1 MNQFDRLFTV
11 SGLSLDRL
19 RTFLR
24 VAEAGNLAKA
34 AMGDVTKQSQFS
46 RQIKELEAF
55 FGLALTRRVGRR
67 IEITEEGMR
76 LASIIRRQ
84 FRELD
89 DFRESMTG
97 RSVSVRFGSQGSV
110 IDWLLVPRLAA
121 IRESFGSALVELEP
135 MRSAEVVR
143 AVADGRLDFG
153 IVREDAVPAEIK
165 RWRLGQVGYA
175 LFATKAL
182 CKGYSTVEELL
193 QNIPVAELQS
203 GGQFAERWQQLL
215 TTKRLTPYVFAR
227 VSSFTDL
234 ARIVHTGHAAA
245 ILPELATVDFE
256 PKRFECRPV
265 AALKPRTLVLISNA
279 RSLDRSGVEP
289 GIAMKLAE
297 ILATGSPCRP
307 TD

>member
-110 IDWLLVPRLAA
+110 IDWLLVPRLTG
-121 IRESFGSALVELEP
+121 IRESLGSALVELEV

-143 AVADGRLDFG
+143 SVADGRLG

-165 RWRLGQVGYA
+165 RWRLGQVGYG
-175 LFATKAL
+175 LFAAKAL
-182 CKGYSTVEELL
+182 WKRCSTVEELL
-193 QNIPVAELQS
+193 QKSPVAELQF
-203 GGQFAERWQQLL
+203 GGQFAERWHHWLA
-215 TTKRLTPYVFAR
+215 TKHLTPQVFAR

-234 ARIVHTGHAAA
+234 ARIVRTGHAAA
-245 ILPELATVDFE
+245 VLPILAAVDFE
-256 PKRFECRPV
+256 PNRFEYRPV
-265 AALKPRTLVLISNA
+265 AALKPRTLVLIAND
-279 RSLDRSGVEP
+279 RSLDRSGFDP
-289 GIAMKLAE
+289 QIARKLADVLTIE
-297 ILATGSPCRP
+297 TRG
-307 TD
+307 